1 MRRVRLTEGQL
12 HNVIRESV
20 NNILNEI
27 SDELKAKAWAKAK
40 KLGRQDQSDFFAL
53 ANGSIDDKG
62 VRHGGGFEQDFNDKY
77 ARRNKYF
84 RTFAG
89 EQPRDFHS
97 TRTEPALIS
106 KEYSQRNPERYHEYT
121 DFLMGG
127 NTNLPYANNDYY
139 YDKHDPYDYDS
150 NLANRPAYQN
160 AKSEWQKLMGFAQE
174 G

>member
-27 SDELKAKAWAKAK
+27 SDELKAKAWAKAN
-40 KLGRQDQSDFFAL
+40 KLGRQDQADFFAL

-62 VRHGGGFEQDFNDKY
+62 VSHGGGFELDFNDKY
-77 ARRNKYF
+77 ARQNKYF
-84 RTFAG
+84 RTFASKR
-89 EQPRDFHS
+89 PRHFDS
-97 TRTEPALIS
+97 KQREPALIS
-106 KEYSQRNPERYHEYT
+106 REYSQRNPERYHEYT
-121 DFLMGG
+121 NFLTGG
-127 NTNLPYANNDYY
+127 DTKLPYANNDYY
-139 YDKHDPYDYDS
+139 YDEHDPYDYDS